1 MKVIYDRIESIR
13 GNLIMVRAEGV
24 SLGELARIELADG
37 RLVYAS
43 VLRIDGNLVT
53 LQVFENTR
61 GISTSDRVSFL
72 KRQMQVV
79 YGDTLFGRRMSGSGV
94 PIDGGPIPEG
104 EKVNIGTPSFNP
116 TRRVIP
122 RLMVQTN
129 IPMIDVFNCLVKSQK
144 IPIFSVAGEP
154 YNALLMRIANQT
166 DADVVIIGGM
176 GLTFKD
182 YQAFIDNAEEAG
194 SAHKTIMF
202 IHRAT
207 DPAVECLLA
216 PDMALACA
224 ERFAMNGK
232 HVLVLLTDMT
242 AFADAIKEIAITMDQ
257 VPSNRG
263 YPGSLYSDLAARYE
277 KAVLIEGSGSITIV
291 AVTTMPGDD
300 VTHPVPDNT
309 GYITEGQFYL
319 HNGVI
324 DPFGSLSR
332 LKQLVIGK
340 VTREDHG
347 DLANAMIRL
356 YAESKKARERQSMGF
371 KLSHWDE
378 QLIAFGKLFEEKMM
392 NLEVNCPIEEALDLG
407 WALLGQCFKPDQVGI
422 RQKYI
427 DAYWVKNAKQQEE
440 KKEDSIKPSVKRP
453 KEAQHV

>member
-1 MKVIYDRIESIR
+1 MKTIYDRINDMR
-13 GNLIMVRAEGV
+13 GNLITVTAKDV
-24 SLGELARIELADG
+24 SLGELARIDMKDG
-37 RLVYAS
+37 RSVYAS
-43 VLRIDGNLVT
+43 VLRIDGDQVT
-53 LQVFENTR
+53 LQVFQNTR
-61 GISTSDRVSFL
+61 GISTNDQVVFL
-72 KRQMQVV
+72 KRQMQAT
-79 YGDTLFGRRMSGSGV
+79 YGEALLGRRLSGAGR
-94 PIDGGPIPEG
+94 PIDGGPEVVG
-104 EKVNIGTPSFNP
+104 EPINIGGPSFNP
-116 TRRVIP
+116 VKRVIP
-122 RLMVQTN
+122 REMVRTN

-144 IPIFSVAGEP
+144 IPIFSVPGEP

-166 DADVVIIGGM
+166 DADVVIIAGM
-176 GLTFKD
+176 GLTFKE
-182 YQAFIDNAEEAG
+182 YQAFIDNAEESG
-194 SAHKTIMF
+194 SMNKTVMF

-207 DPAVECLLA
+207 DPAVECLLV

-224 ERFAMNGK
+224 EKFAINDK
-232 HVLVLLTDMT
+232 NVLVLLTDMT

-263 YPGSLYSDLAARYE
+263 YPGSLYSDLASRYE

-319 HNGVI
+319 HHGRI

-332 LKQLVIGK
+332 LKQQVIGK

-371 KLSHWDE
+371 KLSRWDE
-378 QLIAFGKLFEEKMM
+378 QLLHYSHLFEGRMM
-392 NLEVNCPIEEALDLG
+392 NLEVNYTLEEALDMG
-407 WALLGQCFKPDQVGI
+407 WKTLKECFQPDEVGI
-422 RQKYI
+422 KESILTKY
-427 DAYWVKNAKQQEE
+427 WPQQ
-440 KKEDSIKPSVKRP
+440 
-453 KEAQHV
+453 

>member
-1 MKVIYDRIESIR
+1 MKIVYDRINSMR
-13 GNLIMVRAEGV
+13 GNLITVTAEGV
-24 SLGELARIELADG
+24 GLGELARVDLKDG
-37 RLVYAS
+37 RSVYAS
-43 VLRIDGNLVT
+43 VLRVDGNQAT
-53 LQVFENTR
+53 LQVFQSTR
-61 GISTSDRVSFL
+61 GISTGDRVTFL
-72 KRQMQVV
+72 NRQMQAV
-79 YGDTLFGRRMSGSGV
+79 YGEALLGRRLNGAGKPV
-94 PIDGGPIPEG
+94 DGGPEVIG
-104 EKVNIGTPSFNP
+104 ESINIGSTSFNP
-116 TRRVIP
+116 VKRIVP
-122 RLMVQTN
+122 REMVRTN

-176 GLTFKD
+176 GLTFKE
-182 YQAFIDNAEEAG
+182 YQAFIDNAESAG
-194 SAHKTIMF
+194 TMDKTVMF

-207 DPAVECLLA
+207 DPAVECLLV

-224 ERFAMNGK
+224 ERFATDGK
-232 HVLVLLTDMT
+232 NVLVLLTDMT
-242 AFADAIKEIAITMDQ
+242 SFADSIKEIAITMDQ

-263 YPGSLYSDLAARYE
+263 YPGSLYSDLASRYE
-277 KAVLIEGSGSITIV
+277 KAVSIEGSGSITIIG
-291 AVTTMPGDD
+291 VTTMPGDD

-319 HNGVI
+319 HHGRI

-371 KLSHWDE
+371 KLSRWDE
-378 QLIAFGKLFEEKMM
+378 KLLAFAALFEERMM
-392 NLEVNCPIEEALDLG
+392 NLEVNYTLEQALDLG
-407 WALLGQCFKPDQVGI
+407 WETLAECFQPNEVGI
-422 RQKYI
+422 KQNHTNKY
-427 DAYWVKNAKQQEE
+427 W
-440 KKEDSIKPSVKRP
+440 P
-453 KEAQHV
+453 KLAEVV